1 MVSLAPLDL
10 KLARDLWRM
19 RGHVVAVAIV
29 AACGTATFVTMRGTY
44 DALVASRTV
53 MYERQRFAD
62 VFASAK
68 RAPRPVLE
76 RITAI
81 PGVASIEDRVVHEV
95 TLDVPGLAE
104 PATGRLV
111 SIPDAERDAL
121 NAIRLRSGRY
131 IRANA
136 PDEVVASEAFARA
149 NGLKPGASIAAVING
164 RWQRLQ
170 VVGIAISPEYV
181 FEQRGVS
188 AFPDNRRFGVLWM
201 GRTALEA
208 ALDMK
213 GAFNDLAV
221 RLAPGAN
228 VDAVIDAVDRL
239 LEPYG
244 GLGAYDRDQQLSH
257 QFLRDEIAQDRVT
270 GTLIPAIF
278 FAVTAF
284 LIHNVLV
291 RLIALQRPQIGLLK
305 AFGYGT
311 GAVTWHFVK
320 FALAAVAVGGVS
332 GVALGI
338 WLGNGL
344 ADLYREFFHLPDLEF
359 MVSASTLVLVVA
371 LGFATATLGAL
382 PAVRRAAR
390 MPPAEAM
397 RPEGPAQFR
406 PLLLERLGWSA
417 VVPTMLRMVLRNLE
431 RRPLKASL
439 SALAIGLATALLVVG
454 QFSFDALDEII
465 RVQFRHAQRDD
476 VAVDFIE
483 PRSAQAANDLASL
496 PGVLRVEP
504 YRAVPVRMRFGHRD
518 RRGAVL
524 GLTEGATLRRPLD
537 SKMREIHVP
546 PEGLVLSDKL
556 ARVLGARP
564 GDAVTVEVLEGRRGT
579 HKVTVAGT
587 VDEFIG
593 MSAYM
598 DARALA
604 RMLGEG
610 PAISGAYLAIDPAR
624 QAELFAKLKQMP
636 AVAAVTLREATLKS
650 FLDTVARNITLSTT
664 VLISFACAIAAGMVY
679 NGARIAL
686 SEHAVEFAS
695 LRILGFTQREVGTML
710 LAEQGIL
717 LALGIP
723 LGCAI
728 GFATC
733 AWLVRVFDTELY
745 RMPLVVSGTTFG
757 AAGAVV
763 VAAAIVSGALVL
775 YQLRRADLVEVLKT
789 RE

>member
-1 MVSLAPLDL
+1 VVRLAPLDR

-29 AACGTATFVTMRGTY
+29 AACGTATLVTMHGTY
-44 DALVASRTV
+44 DALVASRAAI
-53 MYERQRFAD
+53 YERQRFAE

-68 RAPRPVLE
+68 RAPLPVLE
-76 RITAI
+76 RIAAI
-81 PGVASIEDRVVHEV
+81 PGVAVVEDRVVHEV

-111 SIPDAERDAL
+111 SIPDTARDTL
-121 NAIRLRSGRY
+121 NAIRLRSGRTV
-131 IRANA
+131 RANA
-136 PDEVVASEAFARA
+136 PDEVVASEAFAKA
-149 NGLKPGASIAAVING
+149 NGLRPGTELAAVING

-170 VVGIAISPEYV
+170 VVGIAVSPEYV
-181 FEQRGVS
+181 YEQRGVS

-213 GAFNDLAV
+213 GAFNDVAV
-221 RLAPGAN
+221 RLAPGFGAE
-228 VDAVIDAVDRL
+228 AVIAGMDRL

-244 GLGAYDRDQQLSH
+244 GLGAYDREQQLSH

-284 LIHNVLV
+284 LIHNVLA
-291 RLIALQRPQIGLLK
+291 RLIALQRPQVGLLK

-320 FALAAVAVGGVS
+320 FALVAVIVGS
-332 GVALGI
+332 ALGVALGV
-338 WLGNGL
+338 WLGDGL
-344 ADLYREFFHLPDLEF
+344 AAVYREFFHLPDLEF
-359 MVSASTLVLVVA
+359 VLRAETLAWVA
-371 LGFATATLGAL
+371 LLAVATAALGAW
-382 PAVRRAAR
+382 PAVRHAAR

-397 RPEGPAQFR
+397 RPEAPALFR

-431 RRPLKASL
+431 RRPVKAAL

-454 QFSFDALDEII
+454 QYSFDAIDEII
-465 RVQFRHAQRDD
+465 RIQFRHAQRDD

-483 PRSAQAANDLASL
+483 PRGAQAANELASL

-504 YRAVPVRMRFGHRD
+504 YRAALVRLRFGHRD
-518 RRGAVL
+518 RRAAILGIAPGAS
-524 GLTEGATLRRPLD
+524 LRRPLD
-537 SKMREIHVP
+537 SKMREIGIP
-546 PEGLVLSDKL
+546 PEGIVLNDKL
-556 ARVLGARP
+556 ARVLGIRA
-564 GDAVTVEVLEGRRGT
+564 GDALTVEVLEGRRN
-579 HKVTVAGT
+579 VRRIIVAGT
-587 VDEFIG
+587 VDEFLG

-604 RMLGEG
+604 DLLGEG
-610 PAISGAYLAIDPAR
+610 PTLSGAYLAIDPAR
-624 QAELFAKLKQMP
+624 QADLFVKLKQMP
-636 AVAAVTLREATLKS
+636 AVAAVTLREATLRS

-664 VLISFACAIAAGMVY
+664 VLIAFACAIAAGMVY

-686 SEHAVEFAS
+686 SEHAIEFAS

-717 LALGIP
+717 AALGIP
-723 LGCAI
+723 LGFAI
-728 GFATC
+728 GFGLC
-733 AWLVRVFDTELY
+733 AWLVQVFDTEMY
-745 RMPLVVSGTTFG
+745 RMPLVLRDTTF
-757 AAGAVV
+757 AFAGAIVV
-763 VAAAIVSGALVL
+763 VAAAVSGALVL
-775 YQLRRADLVEVLKT
+775 YRLRRTDLVEVLKT